1 VYLNSD
7 FALFFWVIGL
17 LIMTVSRER
26 AGERGLLL
34 SALALAI
41 IGAIAISLDPT
52 PGTEAFQFLGAA
64 VVGAVLGL
72 LTRRRLPLAGAA
84 LVAALLSIV
93 AVVAVVFSIFRW

>member
-1 VYLNSD
+1 VYLNSN
-7 FALFFWVIGL
+7 FALVFWVVGL

-41 IGAIAISLDPT
+41 IGAIAISLDST

-64 VVGAVLGL
+64 LVGAVLGL
-72 LTRRRLPLAGAA
+72 FTRRRFPLAGAVI
-84 LVAALLSIV
+84 VAVLLSILALIV
-93 AVVAVVFSIFRW
+93 IVFSIFRW